1 MASGLDTLIHLSQLQ
16 LDEKRKAMAVL
27 LAKVDAVEAE
37 KARILAELLAE
48 QQNAPDAFEGG
59 LTQGPFIRASL
70 QKRDIL
76 DELLRNLAKEVDAAQ
91 AEIQTAFEELKR
103 YEIAAEQRALKA
115 KKEAQRRET
124 KAMDETGSTQQQA
137 KQQSDQ

>member
-37 KARILAELLAE
+37 KTRILAELLAE